1 MTREQFIS
9 REIATWGEDYVFDL
23 FERGYVAIQLS
34 NGSRVR
40 WTWMVPQVPTS
51 PTHQGLTN
59 SPKSATVNHGSG
71 AGFTPVFPASR
82 ASCT

>member
-23 FERGYVAIQLS
+23 FERGYVAVQLS

-40 WTWMVPQVPTS
+40 WTWMVPTS
-51 PTHQGLTN
+51 PTHRPLTQGGF
-59 SPKSATVNHGSG
+59 SATVNHGSG